1 MNILAISSDKKILQ
15 EESSVFSRMLKYS
28 ELVNNFFIF
37 VFVNKQEDFTYK
49 KINNLH
55 ICPVNYSSKLFSFF
69 SLYSIFK
76 KIIKEND
83 LSNKNSFITAQDPF
97 EIGLFSWVL
106 SKLFNL
112 KLEIQIHT
120 DFLNKYYRKQSWRA
134 VFQIF
139 LAKIILKRSD
149 QIRVVSLKI
158 KDNIINILKIAEH
171 KVVNLPIL
179 FVSQK
184 EQENLSKNY
193 LKEKYPQF
201 NFIILMASRL
211 VKEKNINL
219 AINVF
224 NELNKEFDSL
234 GLVIVGSGQEGMM
247 LKELAK
253 NNKNIIFEPWVNN
266 LSDYY
271 ISSDIFLLTSNY
283 EGWGMTVVEANSYGL
298 PVVMTDVGCAGEFI
312 KNNYNGLICPVGD
325 NQKILESLK
334 FLINNKEEKEKMN
347 SNARQAYQN
356 LLRIN
361 YLEELKNI
369 WNNFLNK

>member
-15 EESSVFSRMLKYS
+15 EESSVFIRMLKYS

-37 VFVNKQEDFTYK
+37 VFVNEQEGFIYK

-55 ICPVNYSSKLFSFF
+55 ICPINYSNKLFAFF
-69 SLYSIFK
+69 SLYHIFK

-112 KLEIQIHT
+112 KLEIQVHT
-120 DFLNKYYRKQSWRA
+120 DFLNKYYKKQSWRA
-134 VFQIF
+134 FFQIF
-139 LAKIILKRSD
+139 LAKIILKRSN

-158 KDNIINILKIAEH
+158 KNNIINRLKIVEH
-171 KVVNLPIL
+171 KVFNLPIL

-184 EQENLSKNY
+184 EQESLNKNY
-193 LKEKYPQF
+193 LKEKYQQF
-201 NFIILMASRL
+201 TFIILMASRL

-219 AINVF
+219 AINAF
-224 NELNKEFDSL
+224 NKLNKEFDSL
-234 GLVIVGSGQEGMM
+234 GLVIVGSGQEEMM

-253 NNKNIIFEPWVNN
+253 NNKNIIFEPWANN
-266 LSDYY
+266 LSYY
-271 ISSDIFLLTSNY
+271 YTSSDIFLLTSNY

-312 KNNYNGLICPVGD
+312 KNNYNGIICPVCD
-325 NQKILESLK
+325 EQKILESLK
-334 FLINNKEEKEKMN
+334 FLINNKEEREKMN

-356 LLRIN
+356 LLGVN

>member
-253 NNKNIIFEPWVNN
+253 NNKNIIFEPWANN